1 MASFKQNV
9 HETFLGLFESAQE
22 KWFDFVQFVK
32 EAWPILLVLLLIIV
46 GIGVYA
52 DPPPPR
58 HVMMAT
64 GGAGSSSEIL
74 GKQYAEF
81 FAKKGITLELVP
93 TKGAQENIDR
103 LSDRNDP
110 LQVAFVQAGVVSTK
124 DTTGIQSLGVIAY
137 NPIWFFYRGS
147 ELNSKELHGV
157 DRGLKYFI
165 TKKISIGVEGSGTY
179 AQAIKLLKLSGY
191 EPGPDFVNLPGDQAI
206 KAIQNGEIDGVF
218 MVDAYYSPNIQALL
232 KDPTLQIGTFQ
243 RAGAYAKLEPYLQVL
258 NVPEGAFDLK
268 RNFPRADIKMLA
280 TTTNLLIDDRMH
292 PAIQFLFLQAATEI
306 NGKATFFADRGEF
319 PSFKNTMFPES
330 PVAIHFENN
339 NYPFLVTLL
348 SHLPFWLAELINHIV
363 FMVLPFLIISYP
375 LLQALPGFRTR
386 RMQNKINRLYADL
399 KSLEQELLDNFDLSQ
414 LDEYLRRLD
423 VLEYRALTIQVSKRL
438 ASECYSLRT
447 SIDYVRNCL
456 NRGVQPYQIDD
467 TAATLAGQVLTKMDQ
482 PG

>member
-1 MASFKQNV
+1 MGSFKDNV
-9 HETFLGLFESAQE
+9 KETFLGLSDSTQE
-22 KWFDFVQFVK
+22 KWFDFVQFLK
-32 EAWPILLVLLLIIV
+32 ETWPILAVLLFIIL
-46 GIGVYA
+46 GMGMYA

-64 GGAGSSSEIL
+64 GGAGSFSEIL
-74 GKQYAEF
+74 GKRYAEF
-81 FAKKGITLELVP
+81 FVKKGITLELVP

-124 DTTGIQSLGVIAY
+124 GTTGIQSLGVIAH
-137 NPIWFFYRGS
+137 NPIWFFYRGP
-147 ELNSKELHGV
+147 ERNFKELHVV
-157 DRGLKYFI
+157 DKGMQYFL
-165 TKKISIGVEGSGTY
+165 TKKISIGVEGSGTH

-191 EPGPDFVNLPGDQAI
+191 GPGPGFVNLPGDQGV

-218 MVDAYYSPNIQALL
+218 MVDAYDSPNVQALL
-232 KDPTLQIGTFQ
+232 KDPNLQIGTFE
-243 RAGAYAKLEPYLQVL
+243 RAGAYAKLAPYLHVL
-258 NVPEGAFDLK
+258 DVPEGAFDLK
-268 RNFPRADIKMLA
+268 RNFPKADIKMLA

-292 PAIQFLFLQAATEI
+292 PAIQFLFLQAASEI
-306 NGKATFFADRGEF
+306 NGKATFFSERGEF

-330 PVAIHFENN
+330 PVAIHYENN

-348 SHLPFWLAELINHIV
+348 SHLPFWLAELVNHIV
-363 FMVLPFLIISYP
+363 FLVLPFLIISYP

-386 RMQNKINRLYADL
+386 RMQNKINRLYAEL
-399 KSLEQELLDNFDLSQ
+399 KGLEQELLANFDLSKR
-414 LDEYLRRLD
+414 DEYLRILD

-438 ASECYSLRT
+438 ASECYSLRA

-456 NRGVQPYQIDD
+456 NRGVQPYQIDE
-467 TAATLAGQVLTKMDQ
+467 TSVALAGPVLTKLDQ

>member
-1 MASFKQNV
+1 MASFKQNI

-32 EAWPILLVLLLIIV
+32 EAWPILIVLLLIII
-46 GIGVYA
+46 GIGIYA

-58 HVMMAT
+58 NVMMAT
-64 GGAGSSSEIL
+64 GGSGSASEIL
-74 GKQYAEF
+74 GKRYAEF

-124 DTTGIQSLGVIAY
+124 DTSGIQSLGVIAY
-137 NPIWFFYRGS
+137 NPIWFFYRGA

-191 EPGPDFVNLPGDQAI
+191 EPGPDFVNLPGDQAV

-348 SHLPFWLAELINHIV
+348 SYLPFWLAELVNHVV
-363 FMVLPFLIISYP
+363 FMVLPFLIIAYP

-399 KSLEQELLDNFDLSQ
+399 KSFEQELLANFDLSQ
-414 LDEYLRRLD
+414 RDEYLKRLHF
-423 VLEYRALTIQVSKRL
+423 LEYRALNIKVSKGL
-438 ASECYSLRT
+438 ASEYYSLRT

-456 NRGVQPYQIDD
+456 NRGVQPYQIDE
-467 TAATLAGQVLTKMDQ
+467 TAAILAGQVLTKMDQ